1 MAQLLAMKT
10 IGSVVVILLI
20 LTAAFQAAEK
30 KSPVQ
35 KASAIAN
42 PQIDYPGFLKDA
54 DKVGALR
61 EKRRITEKQFL
72 EMMQDPETIVLDAR
86 SAEKYGKLHIKGA
99 RNLSLP
105 DMTETDL
112 AKVIPS
118 KTTRVLIYCNN
129 NFDNAPAAFPSK
141 SVRLSLN
148 IFTFNTL
155 YGYGY
160 TNVYELGP
168 FIDINK
174 SILPFAGKKE

>member
-1 MAQLLAMKT
+1 MKT
-10 IGSVVVILLI
+10 ISSVVVILLI

-30 KSPVQ
+30 KSPAQ

-54 DKVGALR
+54 DKVGVLR

-72 EMMQDPETIVLDAR
+72 EMMQDPDTIILDAR
-86 SAEKYGKLHIKGA
+86 STEKYGKLHIKGA
-99 RNLSLP
+99 KNLSLP
-105 DMTETDL
+105 DMTEADL

-118 KTTRVLIYCNN
+118 KITRVLIYCNN
-129 NFDNAPAAFPSK
+129 NFDKAPEAFPGK
-141 SVRLSLN
+141 GVRLSLN

-168 FIDINK
+168 FIDISK
-174 SILPFAGKKE
+174 SVLPFTGKKQ

>member
-1 MAQLLAMKT
+1 MKT
-10 IGSVVVILLI
+10 IGSVAVILLI

-30 KSPVQ
+30 KSVQ
-35 KASAIAN
+35 TASAIPN
-42 PQIDYPGFLKDA
+42 PKIDYPGFLKDA

-61 EKRRITEKQFL
+61 EKRRITEKQFI
-72 EMMQDPETIVLDAR
+72 EMMQDPDTIILDAR
-86 SAEKYGKLHIKGA
+86 SAEKYAKLHITGA
-99 RNLSLP
+99 KNLSLP
-105 DMTETDL
+105 DMTEADL
-112 AKVIPS
+112 TKVIPS

-129 NFDNAPAAFPSK
+129 NFDMAPDAFPAK

-174 SILPFAGKKE
+174 SKLPFTGKKQ